1 VPSKVF
7 TIKAA
12 AAALVAVLSIGGVAA
27 ATPGLL
33 PDQASP
39 VADQATATTGA
50 DAAAHGLGKATVANL
65 AGSAQTGST
74 SGQGRE
80 SAVGPD
86 ATGAARAGLCR
97 AWQGG
102 QGANH
107 GRKAESMASR
117 PWSRPP
123 AAPTTSPP
131 TARTWPPTPTA
142 EPGVATVQR
151 PPHRPRP
158 ARQHRPW
165 RAWTGRTPD
174 HHRLTPPDC
183 RQRTT
188 LWVIQRSQ

>member
-107 GRKAESMASR
+107 GRKAESMAFQALVEAAGGADNIAAYCKDVAADTSADAHRRTRRRHR
-117 PWSRPP
+117 PAAPPPTPARPP
-123 AAPTTSPP
+123 APALEGMDRADP
-131 TARTWPPTPTA
+131 
-142 EPGVATVQR
+142 R
-151 PPHRPRP
+151 PPP
-158 ARQHRPW
+158 AD
-165 RAWTGRTPD
+165 TS
-174 HHRLTPPDC
+174 RL
-183 RQRTT
+183 
-188 LWVIQRSQ
+188 